1 MTPSSSSA
9 VLRVGAPPYLVARP
23 LTEGLD
29 ASPLVRFE
37 RDVPARLVEKLRAGE
52 LDVALVSTIELFRR
66 AGYGYLA
73 GYAIAG
79 HGEVASV
86 RVFLRRP
93 VEELTSIALDPAS
106 RAAAALVQ
114 TLFSGALGDAF
125 ARPRVA
131 PRFVEVPAGGDAAV
145 ADADAF
151 LEIGDAAL
159 RRSLSARD
167 ADYFDPSGAWAR
179 ATQLPFP
186 FATWI
191 VREGVE
197 LSHEQL
203 AVFAAARRAGLALLD
218 AYVDEGA
225 ATMGLPREALAR
237 YLRHECRFED
247 EPRLDL
253 ALERWR
259 AAATQAGM
267 CAGFWPRRVATGASD
282 PGAARHVRGGG

>member
-1 MTPSSSSA
+1 MVPPSSTA
-9 VLRVGAPPYLVARP
+9 VLAVGAPPYLVARP

-37 RDVPARLVEKLRAGE
+37 RDIPARLVERLRSGE

-131 PRFVEVPAGGDAAV
+131 PRFVEVPAGAAAEH

-151 LEIGDAAL
+151 LEIGDSAL
-159 RRSLSARD
+159 RRSLGSRD
-167 ADYFDPSGAWAR
+167 TDYFDPSHAWAR

-186 FATWI
+186 FAAWI

-197 LSHEQL
+197 LSLEQL
-203 AVFAAARRAGLALLD
+203 SVFAGARRAGLAKLD
-218 AYVDEGA
+218 AFVDEGVA
-225 ATMGLPREALAR
+225 SMGLPREALAR
-237 YLRHECRFED
+237 YMRHECRFDD

-267 CAGFWPRRVATGASD
+267 CAGFWPRRIATGATD
-282 PGAARHVRGGG
+282 ARAADARRGS